1 MHQKQGGDGIY
12 AILEPGGGADMEQI
26 LIIGGGATGGA
37 LAHDLALRGYGVTLV
52 EQGSLLSGTSGR
64 HHGLLHSGAR
74 YALHD
79 TETAREC
86 YEENQILRRL
96 APQAIEPNDGLFVA
110 LDDEDMGHYE
120 RFILKCRSAG
130 IPAREIGAAKALSL
144 EPALNPTL
152 KGAVQ
157 VPDATMDAW
166 RLPLHFFATARSN
179 GAVLMPFHRV
189 EGLIQNSGAITGAK
203 IKDLRTGRIRS
214 LGADVVI
221 NAGGPWAG
229 KIAALANLE
238 VPVRPGPG
246 MLVSVAGRWSNMVIN
261 RLHVAGEADILVP
274 QRNLTVIGATIWLA
288 EDPDRIELPDGQ
300 AEKLMALGARL
311 VPALADQPV
320 HARWSA
326 SRPLLRS
333 QNKGDPMQISRGF
346 ACIDH
351 RQRDGVE
358 GMISLLGGK
367 ATTMRAMARI
377 AGDLICAKTGRSIAC
392 TTATAPLLPYR
403 SIMQTVDGWI

>member
-1 MHQKQGGDGIY
+1 
-12 AILEPGGGADMEQI
+12 MEQI

-37 LAHDLALRGYGVTLV
+37 LAHDLTLRGYGVTLV

-86 YEENQILRRL
+86 YQENQILRKL

-110 LDDEDMGHYE
+110 LNDEDMGHYE
-120 RFILKCRSAG
+120 RFVLRCQSAG
-130 IPAREIGAAKALSL
+130 IPVNEIGAAKANAL
-144 EPALNPTL
+144 EPALNPSL

-179 GAVLMPFHRV
+179 GAVLMPFNRV
-189 EGLIQNSGAITGAK
+189 EGLIQNNGTVTGAK
-203 IKDLRTGRIRS
+203 IKDLKNGRIHS
-214 LGADVVI
+214 LCADVVV

-229 KIAALANLE
+229 KIAALAHLE
-238 VPVRPGPG
+238 VPVRPSPG
-246 MLVSVAGRWSNMVIN
+246 IMVSMAGRWSNMVIN

-274 QRNLTVIGATIWLA
+274 QRNLTVIGTTIWLA
-288 EDPDRIELPDGQ
+288 EDPDQVELPDGQ
-300 AEKLMALGARL
+300 VAELIKMGARL
-311 VPALADQPV
+311 MPALADQPV
-320 HARWSA
+320 HAVWSA
-326 SRPLLRS
+326 SRPLLR
-333 QNKGDPMQISRGF
+333 NPETDDPMQSSRGF
-346 ACIDH
+346 TCIDH
-351 RQRDGVE
+351 RERDGVE

-367 ATTMRAMARI
+367 ATTMRAMARD
-377 AGDLICAKTGRSIAC
+377 AGDLICRKTGRSIAC
-392 TTATAPLLPYR
+392 TTATTPLLPYR